1 MATQTVDQGELKQKL
16 LANQISWQDA
26 LALITSSNSP
36 PWKTKEWKLKRDS
49 LIATVCGQCG
59 SSEAP
64 LVLQHTWQPK
74 PLVQLF
80 RDIRADYSNEWNV
93 WKEKYPISID
103 LSNIPL
109 DANVCP
115 KCFSQTIKFR
125 KTLKNWKCLAQ
136 ESGVFCH
143 HIFETPIC
151 RVSKDVFKALEKEA
165 WKKQLEAFDTAFGIG
180 VKAVLAAIDQHTR
193 YLSMKD
199 TITLCKR
206 CAFVADKTK
215 LVLCNI
221 CKENYHKPHYSRCA
235 KCAGF
240 EVSNHT

>member
-49 LIATVCGQCG
+49 
-59 SSEAP
+59 
-64 LVLQHTWQPK
+64 
-74 PLVQLF
+74 LVQLF

-240 EVSNHT
+240 EVSNLTARRFPEADLI